1 MIMLFAVMPEYD
13 TVPSVTPSLELKLE
27 LFWFYPIRALT
38 TPSAVFYTVTV
49 PAKLIYVTPC

>member
-1 MIMLFAVMPEYD
+1 MIILLAVMPEYD

-49 PAKLIYVTPC
+49 PAKLI